1 MNRQREI
8 VLESV
13 RVFLGFGSNIGDG
26 IANIQNAACEIE
38 NRTGSAVRLSGF
50 WRSKARYYLEQPDFI
65 NAVGEI
71 RCCLGAEE
79 LLALCNAVEAEMGRD
94 RSLVAEKGP
103 RVIDIDILLY
113 GKEIIASDRLIVP
126 HPGIR
131 ERKFVLLPLMQLD
144 STLQDPVTGT
154 LFQDILSHIPRQGI
168 YPILSQ
174 RYDAPYPA

>member
-1 MNRQREI
+1 M
-8 VLESV
+8 
-13 RVFLGFGSNIGDG
+13 GFGSNIGDG
-26 IANIQNAACEIE
+26 MANIQSAAREIE
-38 NRTGSAVRLSGF
+38 IRTRSAVRLSGF
-50 WRSKARYYLEQPDFI
+50 WRSKARYYIEQPDFI

-71 RCCLGAEE
+71 RCSLGAEE
-79 LLALCNAVEAEMGRD
+79 LLALCNAVEAGMGRD

-113 GKEIIASDRLIVP
+113 GKEIIALDHLIVP

-144 STLQDPVTGT
+144 STLRDPVTSE
-154 LFQDILSHIPRQGI
+154 LFQDILARIPRQGI
-168 YPILSQ
+168 YPIPSQ